1 MENNNTIEL
10 NVVRLG
16 GKSNGRVPTKLS
28 EMENDCN
35 FIERNAFM
43 QGQQQKQIGCYIE
56 CGVEYKVLTKTKGQT
71 ISIRFATDPNW
82 GSMSSLYKLQLIIK
96 DMNGNDVVRFPS
108 GDALNNKLATP
119 SYCMLSTNAYLQYEP
134 DDGGSSIVFNEP
146 IPEECELYLFR
157 TDNTEC
163 YVVANATID
172 GYMSVEQTMDK
183 FNQSLTSKV
192 DSSALG
198 SAAYKNVEDLQ
209 GGGGKWNLLQT
220 ISLSG
225 SAQSFPII
233 SNMGEGLYTDGLLVV
248 VNSSQDLT
256 FNFGYGAD
264 QIKGKVIEI
273 ERLGVYP
280 ESGSPASMQA
290 SFLIKGDNSAV
301 IDVVHPGFGETT
313 IDVSNYNGDEL
324 SGMIRLFYKKI
335 SNLKS

>member
-1 MENNNTIEL
+1 MENKNTIEL

-16 GKSNGRVPTKLS
+16 GKNNGRVPTKLS

-35 FIERNAFM
+35 FIERNA
-43 QGQQQKQIGCYIE
+43 
-56 CGVEYKVLTKTKGQT
+56 
-71 ISIRFATDPNW
+71 
-82 GSMSSLYKLQLIIK
+82 
-96 DMNGNDVVRFPS
+96 
-108 GDALNNKLATP
+108 
-119 SYCMLSTNAYLQYEP
+119 
-134 DDGGSSIVFNEP
+134 
-146 IPEECELYLFR
+146 
-157 TDNTEC
+157 
-163 YVVANATID
+163 
-172 GYMSVEQTMDK
+172 
-183 FNQSLTSKV
+183 
-192 DSSALG
+192 LG
-198 SAAYKNVEDLQ
+198 SAAFKDVEDLQ

-233 SNMGEGLYTDGLLVV
+233 SNMGEGLYTDGLLVA

-301 IDVVHPGFGETT
+301 IDVVHPGFGETN
-313 IDVSNYNGDEL
+313 INVSNSNGDEL

>member
-1 MENNNTIEL
+1 MENKNTIEL

-35 FIERNAFM
+35 FIERNA
-43 QGQQQKQIGCYIE
+43 
-56 CGVEYKVLTKTKGQT
+56 
-71 ISIRFATDPNW
+71 
-82 GSMSSLYKLQLIIK
+82 
-96 DMNGNDVVRFPS
+96 
-108 GDALNNKLATP
+108 
-119 SYCMLSTNAYLQYEP
+119 
-134 DDGGSSIVFNEP
+134 
-146 IPEECELYLFR
+146 
-157 TDNTEC
+157 
-163 YVVANATID
+163 
-172 GYMSVEQTMDK
+172 
-183 FNQSLTSKV
+183 
-192 DSSALG
+192 LG
-198 SAAYKNVEDLQ
+198 SAAFKDVEDLQ

-233 SNMGEGLYTDGLLVV
+233 SNMGEGLYTDGLLVA

-264 QIKGKVIEI
+264 QIKGKVIEV

-280 ESGSPASMQA
+280 EHGSPASMQA

-301 IDVVHPGFGETT
+301 IDVVHPCFGETT
-313 IDVSNYNGDEL
+313 INVSTSNGDEL